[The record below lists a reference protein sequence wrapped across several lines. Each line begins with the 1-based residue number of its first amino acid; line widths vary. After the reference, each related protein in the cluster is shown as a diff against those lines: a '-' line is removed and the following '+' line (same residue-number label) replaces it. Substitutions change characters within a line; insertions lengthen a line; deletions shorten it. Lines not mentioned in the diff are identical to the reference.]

1 MKVQLNVGQ
10 TQSLLLYDSLL
21 LSVATAF
28 EKKKK
33 KGNVIGGVM
42 MSKDHQC
49 RNTGSAPAC

>member
-28 EKKKK
+28 EKRKKRK
-33 KGNVIGGVM
+33 CDRRGY
-42 MSKDHQC
+42 DE
-49 RNTGSAPAC
+49 

>member
-10 TQSLLLYDSLL
+10 TQFLLLYDSLL

-28 EKKKK
+28 EKKK